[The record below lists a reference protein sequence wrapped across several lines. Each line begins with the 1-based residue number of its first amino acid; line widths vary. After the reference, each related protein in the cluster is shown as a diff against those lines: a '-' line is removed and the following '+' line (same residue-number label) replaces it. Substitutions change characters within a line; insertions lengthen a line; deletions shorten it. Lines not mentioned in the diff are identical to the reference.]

1 MFDKPTRA
9 IVFSCSLLAATAGS
23 ADSYRELDK
32 RLRAADDAEA
42 IAILRRDLP
51 DESGLDEQVD
61 RLARKPSVVGELR
74 EIVHRRAVAEEA
86 VAPNATDWRADVQ
99 RRKAGNPLYRDDPQK
114 QTGNWLAKAYER
126 LLEAIRRMLDRPGP
140 RADLPSPPPIFGPW
154 LVYVLW
160 SVLGAILL
168 AFLAFV
174 VRHFAWKGRLRRK
187 ATALVDEEEAG
198 RTLDEW
204 LTLADQLESAGKFRE
219 AVRCLYLACLLKFDE
234 HQVAR
239 FDRGETNWEHLARIK
254 ASPKLPPSIEF
265 DAPTRSFDRVWYGMI
280 TEGKPDVDRFRGW
293 YKSIVDAL
301 GGRT

>member
-1 MFDKPTRA
+1 MFDKATRA
-9 IVFSCSLLAATAGS
+9 IVFSCSLLLASAGWT
-23 ADSYRELDK
+23 DSYQELDK
-32 RLRAADDAEA
+32 RLRASDDAEA

-51 DESGLDEQVD
+51 EGSGLEDQVD

-74 EIVHRRAVAEEA
+74 EMVHRRAVAEEA
-86 VAPNATDWRADVQ
+86 LAESRDWTGEVA
-99 RRKAGNPLYRDDPQK
+99 RRKARNPLYRDDPQK

-126 LLEAIRRMLDRPGP
+126 LIEAIRRMLDRPGP

-160 SVLGAILL
+160 GVLGAILL

-204 LTLADQLESAGKFRE
+204 LTLADQLESEGKFRE

-239 FDRGETNWEHLARIK
+239 FDRGETNWEHLSRIQT
-254 ASPKLPPSIEF
+254 SPKRPDSLDFAP
-265 DAPTRSFDRVWYGMI
+265 PTRSFDRVWYGMI
-280 TEGKPDVDRFRGW
+280 TEGRPDVDRFRGW
-293 YKSIVDAL
+293 YRSVVDAL
-301 GGRT
+301 GGKT

>member
-1 MFDKPTRA
+1 MFDKAIRA
-9 IVFSCSLLAATAGS
+9 TVFSCSLLLATAGL
-23 ADSYRELDK
+23 ADSYGELDK
-32 RLRAADDAEA
+32 RMRAADDAEA
-42 IAILRRDLP
+42 IVILRRDLP
-51 DESGLDEQVD
+51 DGSGLDEQVA
-61 RLARKPSVVGELR
+61 RLARPSDVGQLR
-74 EIVHRRAVAEEA
+74 EIVHRRAIAEEV
-86 VAPNATDWRADVQ
+86 VAPDAKDWRAEVA

-126 LLEAIRRMLDRPGP
+126 LIEAIRRMLDRPGP
-140 RADLPSPPPIFGPW
+140 RADLPSAPPIFGPW

-160 SVLGAILL
+160 GVLGAILI

-174 VRHFAWKGRLRRK
+174 ARHFAWKGRLRRK

-204 LTLADQLESAGKFRE
+204 LTLADQLEAEGKFRE

-254 ASPKLPPSIEF
+254 DSPKLPPSVEF

-280 TEGKPDVDRFRGW
+280 VEGRPDVERFRSW
-293 YKSIVDAL
+293 YRSIVAAL
-301 GGRT
+301 GGRA